1 MEFGV
6 VRCVCWRLLLYK
18 AVVKS
23 ENGLGARFCGNEVG
37 KLRMILEIKSL
48 YKNFGETRVI
58 NGVDLE
64 VEAGERH
71 AIIGPNG
78 AGKSTLFNLIT
89 GLHRPTGGSIKLAGK
104 EIVGLRPFEISRR
117 GLSRSFQVL
126 NIFHNMTVLENIRC
140 SLLWALGHKYS
151 FWQSVTRLED
161 LEGRAEEILKEIG
174 MAARKDIIAGNL
186 SYAEQRL
193 LEFGITI
200 AAGAEVIL
208 LDEPTAGLSKHEID
222 QIMELIESMTQGK
235 TLLLVEHDMDV
246 VFKISDRISVLV
258 YGEIIA
264 SGVPEVIKQNR
275 LVQEAYLGRLEESG
289 MEV

>member
-1 MEFGV
+1 
-6 VRCVCWRLLLYK
+6 
-18 AVVKS
+18 
-23 ENGLGARFCGNEVG
+23 
-37 KLRMILEIKSL
+37 MILEIKSL

-151 FWQSVTRLED
+151 FWQSVTRLKD

-289 MEV
+289 MDI

>member
-1 MEFGV
+1 
-6 VRCVCWRLLLYK
+6 
-18 AVVKS
+18 
-23 ENGLGARFCGNEVG
+23 
-37 KLRMILEIKSL
+37 MILEIKSL

-151 FWQSVTRLED
+151 FWQSVTRLKD

>member
-1 MEFGV
+1 
-6 VRCVCWRLLLYK
+6 
-18 AVVKS
+18 
-23 ENGLGARFCGNEVG
+23 
-37 KLRMILEIKSL
+37 MILEIKSL

-151 FWQSVTRLED
+151 FWQSVTRLRD
-161 LEGRAEEILKEIG
+161 LEGRAEEVLKEIG

>member
-1 MEFGV
+1 
-6 VRCVCWRLLLYK
+6 
-18 AVVKS
+18 
-23 ENGLGARFCGNEVG
+23 
-37 KLRMILEIKSL
+37 MILEIKSL

-151 FWQSVTRLED
+151 FWRSLSRMKD
-161 LEGRAEEILKEIG
+161 LEGRAEEVLKEIG